1 MKTEVTGVGLSV
13 KLHYDIKEDLLN
25 LGAIGESPE
34 MRLDDWALGARADIM
49 SVALRLLAESK
60 DDEVLVIG
68 LVPSVRPSEGAES
81 AEEEDTGLGELG
93 GW

>member
-1 MKTEVTGVGLSV
+1 MKTEITGVGLSV

-68 LVPSVRPSEGAES
+68 LVPSGKPSTGAT
-81 AEEEDTGLGELG
+81 APEEEDTGLGEL
-93 GW
+93 